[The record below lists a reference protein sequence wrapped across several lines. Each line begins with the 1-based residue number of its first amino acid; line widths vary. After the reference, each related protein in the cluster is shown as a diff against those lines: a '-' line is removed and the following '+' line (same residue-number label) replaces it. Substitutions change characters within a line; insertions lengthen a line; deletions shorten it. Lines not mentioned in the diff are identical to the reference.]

1 MIEKEFEMTENL
13 EEIQFEHV
21 EFVNIKGIYL
31 DSIKHTPFMG
41 SYFLLHNKQYK
52 KRKVLFKVV
61 FIW

>member
-1 MIEKEFEMTENL
+1 MIGKEFEITENL

-41 SYFLLHNKQYK
+41 SYFLLHK
-52 KRKVLFKVV
+52 
-61 FIW
+61 